1 MSGSEKHNVKKKF
14 KAIHPSCACGTGAVK
29 KQGAAKEVSIASR
42 FSRKFGLVL
51 ALMLLVSPAV
61 KAQMETDMDIVES
74 ASQFAQIQ
82 YFHTLIVETGLDEIL
97 REEGPFTIF
106 APTNQAFNE
115 LPEEVMQGLL
125 ENPDELRDVL
135 RAHISSGTMLSEN
148 LAAVDNIPTFE
159 GTVFKVE
166 HHEQGISVG
175 GAILVAADVVA
186 TNGAIHAIDKV
197 LLPRN

>member
-1 MSGSEKHNVKKKF
+1 MSYSENHNVTKKL
-14 KAIHPSCACGTGAVK
+14 A
-29 KQGAAKEVSIASR
+29 
-42 FSRKFGLVL
+42 LVV
-51 ALMLLVSPAV
+51 ALMLLMSPAV
-61 KAQMETDMDIVES
+61 KAQMETGMDIVES

-82 YFHTLIVETGLDEIL
+82 YFHTLIVETGLEEKL
-97 REEGPFTIF
+97 REDGPFTIF

-115 LPEEVMQGLL
+115 LPEGVMEGLL

-135 RAHISSGTMLSEN
+135 RAHISSGTMLSED
-148 LAAVDNIPTFE
+148 LGTVDNMPTFE

-175 GAILVAADVVA
+175 GAMLVAADVVA

-197 LLPRN
+197 LLPEN

>member
-14 KAIHPSCACGTGAVK
+14 DAF
-29 KQGAAKEVSIASR
+29 SISDGSVVNR
-42 FSRKFGLVL
+42 FMRKFALVL
-51 ALMLLVSPAV
+51 ALMLLMSPAV
-61 KAQMETDMDIVES
+61 KAQMETGMDIVES

-82 YFHTLIVETGLDEIL
+82 YFHTLIVETGLEEKL

-106 APTNQAFNE
+106 APTNEAFNE

-135 RAHISSGTMLSEN
+135 RAHITSGTMLSED
-148 LAAVDNIPTFE
+148 LAAVDNISTFE
-159 GTVFKVE
+159 GTVFKIE

-175 GAILVAADVVA
+175 GALIIAADVVA

-197 LLPRN
+197 LLP